1 MKSNKKNK
9 LLKILVKKKKYIFLI
24 LKEKFITFPPQKQFI
39 IQKIFHINGINLE
52 KHN

>member
-9 LLKILVKKKKYIFLI
+9 LLKILIKKKIHIF
-24 LKEKFITFPPQKQFI
+24 KFKKKFITFPTQKQFI

>member
-9 LLKILVKKKKYIFLI
+9 LLKILVQKKNYIFLN
-24 LKEKFITFPPQKQFI
+24 LKKKFTTFPPQKHFI